1 MEFSAYQTDSS
12 ASFYRK
18 FKKMYKVGTFQI
30 IGSKEIRGKNKNF
43 YGLTLIIILVALHN
57 VTSREKAGFVSL
69 VKSLIHGWLKMVM
82 TTSAGRLL

>member
-1 MEFSAYQTDSS
+1 MLIYFWFCLTFSGYGKSS
-12 ASFYRK
+12 NY
-18 FKKMYKVGTFQI
+18 
-30 IGSKEIRGKNKNF
+30 
-43 YGLTLIIILVALHN
+43 YGLTFIITLVALHN